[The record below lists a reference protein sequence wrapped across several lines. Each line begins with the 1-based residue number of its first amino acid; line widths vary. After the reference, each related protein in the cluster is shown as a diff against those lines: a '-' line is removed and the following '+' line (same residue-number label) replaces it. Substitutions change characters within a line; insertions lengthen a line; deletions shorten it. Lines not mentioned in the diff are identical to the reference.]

1 MSRENASVAV
11 AIFFCF
17 SKNLAFIK
25 YLRFW
30 FVLAKAQITREL
42 HFEHIQLR
50 IIFVATFPLPYWFF
64 GTKIRFF
71 FFFKERKI
79 YVSSWCQGTFFSMWE
94 KQKAMLI
101 GSSKLRLAPCGGESS
116 IWSYLTWDQVFAL
129 SLTVFINYGWVCM
142 WKISYSIMSMLND
155 QI

>member
-1 MSRENASVAV
+1 M
-11 AIFFCF
+11 
-17 SKNLAFIK
+17 AFIK

-71 FFFKERKI
+71 FRREKSMFLLGAK
-79 YVSSWCQGTFFSMWE
+79 VHFFSMWE
-94 KQKAMLI
+94 KHKAMLI
-101 GSSKLRLAPCGGESS
+101 GYSKLRLAPCGGESS
-116 IWSYLTWDQVFAL
+116 IWSCLTWDQVFAL
-129 SLTVFINYGWVCM
+129 SLTIFINYGWVCM
-142 WKISYSIMSMLND
+142 WKFSYRIMSVLND